1 MEPGATPRGTQIFV
15 RGSPFDM
22 VERPGLQ
29 IFLQMACANYVVFL
43 YTMGDQEYTQA
54 VLRVIDPEG
63 KYFKGGVCTWRSSE
77 SRMHK
82 TLSRPCCDRRMAL
95 IVDDSID
102 VWSDAVANLC
112 LTRRFV
118 GDKLDDGLQLLG
130 SQLSMAHRAFYA
142 DAPPAGYS
150 LHAALTSPQ
159 APPTVHTVLADARGQ
174 VLVGC
179 VIALTGVVS
188 GEMREGDSLDE
199 LPLSG
204 LIRLYGGVTTLAID
218 AATHLVARNKEGW
231 RQSAKIRRGLSRVQ
245 EGADGDFHLVWD
257 GWLLDTLSSWQRQ
270 PEEAYAIVDDGSAEE
285 APSEHAAMTS
295 LLGAPR
301 LRHAAADETQQ
312 RAQAAS
318 EQPAS
323 DPSSDDAGNPTSG
336 GPGLP
341 PRKRP
346 RPEPAAPGANGRVH
360 QYGPAPSVASYLQQQ
375 NGLLSVAI
383 TADAQ

>member
-1 MEPGATPRGTQIFV
+1 MGGRTLRPAATDRAALYASARVRKATDDSGLVAETAGSSGRSGRGGGGGESSGRCAMRCPQSVQRRFPPHG
-15 RGSPFDM
+15 GSPA
-22 VERPGLQ
+22 R
-29 IFLQMACANYVVFL
+29 VVG
-43 YTMGDQEYTQA
+43 YARCRATCTC
-54 VLRVIDPEG
+54 
-63 KYFKGGVCTWRSSE
+63 GGVCVVVGFAGGVPAVVCAVPR
-77 SRMHK
+77 
-82 TLSRPCCDRRMAL
+82 LSRPGASVCASVL
-95 IVDDSID
+95 PAASA
-102 VWSDAVANLC
+102 SDA
-112 LTRRFV
+112 
-118 GDKLDDGLQLLG
+118 
-130 SQLSMAHRAFYA
+130 S
-142 DAPPAGYS
+142 
-150 LHAALTSPQ
+150 
-159 APPTVHTVLADARGQ
+159 
-174 VLVGC
+174 
-179 VIALTGVVS
+179 
-188 GEMREGDSLDE
+188 
-199 LPLSG
+199 
-204 LIRLYGGVTTLAID
+204 
-218 AATHLVARNKEGW
+218 
-231 RQSAKIRRGLSRVQ
+231 Q